1 MPISELKLAKEL
13 IRRPSITPK
22 DAGAINI
29 LAKKLRSLGFK
40 CQLINFKNIKNLY
53 AKLGKSSPNFCYA
66 GHTDVVPP
74 GNISDWSVNPFKPT
88 VKNNK
93 LIGRGANDMKAS
105 IACFV
110 AAVSRFKAK
119 NKKFNGSI
127 SLLITGDEEGVAI
140 NGTKRVVEYLKRKR
154 EKINFCLVGE
164 PTNPNKLGE
173 MIKIGRRGSI
183 TGRLTITGTQG
194 HVAYPH
200 RANNPSNTI
209 VNILKRIKETKLDNG
224 TKKVVKYLKRKKEKI
239 NFCLVGEPTN
249 PNKLG
254 EMIKIGRRGSI
265 TGRLTVIGTQGHV
278 AYPHIANNPS
288 NTLVKILKKIK
299 EVKLDKGTKNFQPSN
314 LEITKINIDNH
325 TDNVI
330 PGSANAVFNIRYNDK
345 HSSSSLKRKL
355 NKIFRSI
362 TRKAK
367 CKFNIKYEVSG
378 EAFLTK
384 PNKTTYMIQNTIK
397 KITGIKPKLSTAGG
411 TSDARF
417 IRKIAPCL
425 EFGLVG
431 KTMHKIDESVPLPDL
446 KKLTNIYLN
455 ILENYF
461 K

>member
-110 AAVSRFKAK
+110 AAVSRFKTK
-119 NKKFNGSI
+119 NKKFKGSI
-127 SLLITGDEEGVAI
+127 SLLITGDEEGIAI
-140 NGTKRVVEYLKRKR
+140 NGTKRVV
-154 EKINFCLVGE
+154 
-164 PTNPNKLGE
+164 
-173 MIKIGRRGSI
+173 
-183 TGRLTITGTQG
+183 
-194 HVAYPH
+194 
-200 RANNPSNTI
+200 
-209 VNILKRIKETKLDNG
+209 
-224 TKKVVKYLKRKKEKI
+224 KYLKKKKEKI

-265 TGRLTVIGTQGHV
+265 TGRLTVVGTQGHV

-288 NTLVKILKKIK
+288 NTMVKILKKIK

-314 LEITKINIDNH
+314 LEITKININNH
-325 TDNVI
+325 ADNVI
-330 PGSANAVFNIRYNDK
+330 PGSAEAVFNIRFNNK
-345 HSSSSLKRKL
+345 HSSNSLKRKL

-397 KITGIKPKLSTAGG
+397 KITRIKPKLSTAGG

-431 KTMHKIDESVPLPDL
+431 KTAHKIDESVPLSDL
-446 KKLTNIYLN
+446 KKLTNIYIN

>member
-1 MPISELKLAKEL
+1 MPISELNLAKEL

-22 DAGAINI
+22 DAGTINLI
-29 LAKKLRSLGFK
+29 AKNLRSLGFK
-40 CQLINFKNIKNLY
+40 CQIINFKNVKNLY
-53 AKLGKSSPNFCYA
+53 ARLGNSSPNFCYA

-74 GNISDWSVNPFKPT
+74 GNLREWSVNPFKPA
-88 VKNNK
+88 VKKNK

-105 IACFV
+105 IACFI
-110 AAVSRFKAK
+110 AAVSKFKAK
-119 NKKFNGSI
+119 NKKFKGSI
-127 SLLITGDEEGVAI
+127 SLLITGDEEGLAI
-140 NGTKRVVEYLKRKR
+140 NGTKKVVEYLKKKR

-183 TGRLTITGTQG
+183 TGRLSIIGTQG

-209 VNILKRIKETKLDNG
+209 V
-224 TKKVVKYLKRKKEKI
+224 
-239 NFCLVGEPTN
+239 
-249 PNKLG
+249 
-254 EMIKIGRRGSI
+254 
-265 TGRLTVIGTQGHV
+265 
-278 AYPHIANNPS
+278 
-288 NTLVKILKKIK
+288 KILKKIK
-299 EVKLDKGTKNFQPSN
+299 EVKLDSGTKNFQPSN
-314 LEITKINIDNH
+314 LEITKINIDNNA
-325 TDNVI
+325 DNVI
-330 PGSANAVFNIRYNDK
+330 PGSADAVFNIRFNDK
-345 HSSSSLKRKL
+345 HSSASLKRKL
-355 NKIFRSI
+355 NNIFKSMAKK
-362 TRKAK
+362 TK
-367 CKFNIKYEVSG
+367 CKFSVKYEISG

-397 KITGIKPKLSTAGG
+397 KITKIKPKLSTAGG

-431 KTMHKIDESVPLPDL
+431 KTMHKIDECVSLSDL

-455 ILENYF
+455 ILKNYL